1 MITVDFEKTLRD
13 LENYHKEVKRKLEF
27 MVVGFSYLVVETAIS
42 KTPLGDARVYD
53 SWYLARNLETGLRA
67 EEGFAQGSWQVST
80 TGDLK
85 RQEYY
90 GSSAGDQALGLVKPA
105 LGNYQL
111 GQSVYIGNNAYY
123 FVDLEKNYSPQT
135 FGLGIVAPTTTQIMA
150 TYQVEL
156 KRLFEKG

>member
-27 MVVGFSYLVVETAIS
+27 MVVGFSYLVAETAIS
-42 KTPLGDARVYD
+42 KTPLGDARVYA
-53 SWYLARNLETGLRA
+53 SWYLDRKIETGLRD

-80 TGDLK
+80 TGEFK
-85 RQEYY
+85 RQEHY
-90 GSSAGDQALGLVKPA
+90 GSSAGDQALGLIKPA
-105 LGNYQL
+105 MNNYQL
-111 GQSVYIGNNAYY
+111 GQPVYIGNNAYY
-123 FVDLEKNYSPQT
+123 IGNLENNYSPQT
-135 FGLGIVAPTTTQIMA
+135 FGLGIVAPTTAQIMA